1 MPYHLA
7 IAHHYFTLLRFV
19 ARNNENYIV
28 LFGKCQA
35 RFFIFSVFY
44 FPFSSS
50 LQCVITGIKEPEC
63 MQIGG
68 NYEYYETHPADRLL

>member
-1 MPYHLA
+1 MLDSTFF
-7 IAHHYFTLLRFV
+7 YFFQ
-19 ARNNENYIV
+19 
-28 LFGKCQA
+28 F
-35 RFFIFSVFY
+35 FY